1 MDLSQLT
8 SWLKLPQRVLW
19 ALLCCSALLLWGPD
33 WFVSGLG
40 LEQFIATY
48 RMYLG
53 VAFLLLLAATLPT
66 PIQWAGNL
74 ALEKWRSQKLLQAR
88 RAQLKDLTPEEK
100 EILRNYIE
108 KNTRSQ
114 YLDAVDGVTARLE
127 GAGIIYRAA
136 NLSHA
141 YTDFA
146 YNIQPWA
153 WEHLRENPHLLGA
166 A

>member
-19 ALLCCSALLLWGPD
+19 ALLCCSALILWGPS

-40 LEQFIATY
+40 LAQFIATY

-53 VAFLLLLAATLPT
+53 VVFLLLLAATLPT
-66 PIQWAGNL
+66 PIQWVGNRL
-74 ALEKWRSQKLLQAR
+74 LGRWRDKKTLQVR
-88 RAQLKDLTPEEK
+88 RAQLEDLTPEEK
-100 EILRNYIE
+100 RVLRNFIE
-108 KNTRSQ
+108 QNSRSQ
-114 YLDAVDGVTARLE
+114 YLDVVDGVTTRLE

-136 NLSHA
+136 NLSRA

-153 WEHLRENPHLLGA
+153 WKHLRDNPHLLEA